1 MKRTIAAAVL
11 MATIQAPHAVSDGQL
26 ALEVKEW
33 VIDPCFEVVAALTV
47 RGYHTEPLSRGL
59 SRAEIVEQLKESRLE
74 PALDLMV
81 RALNPNVDWRTRSE
95 AYPQLLRACLQN
107 AIDDPDL

>member
-11 MATIQAPHAVSDGQL
+11 MAVIQAPHAVSDGQL

-33 VIDPCFEVVAALTV
+33 VVDPCFEVVAALTI
-47 RGYHTEPLSRGL
+47 RRYHTEPLSRGL
-59 SRAEIVEQLKESRLE
+59 SRADIVEQLKESRIE

-81 RALNPNVDWRTRSE
+81 RALNPNVDWRTRRE
-95 AYPQLLRACLQN
+95 AYPQLLRACLQA